1 MRLSNSIQARLVC
14 ICACTAIGLGLG
26 EEAKAQSNTEQLLR
40 GVLGAVN
47 KAKPVEGGKQKL
59 PELGD
64 LVDNSAPKAPAAK
77 PLYANKEEALNATKA
92 GKFLMST
99 QISEPERDA
108 VVSTLIRIFRTD
120 YDVPSIPQ
128 ACRVNLRSDSIT
140 ILGSIVRLNLATLTD
155 QGPDFYRED
164 NGSNG
169 FLQRDLKDALYQQ
182 TSEMFFQTPC
192 DSMVMG
198 QKQLH
203 PYRLALV
210 KFSQEYAKAVQFYVR
225 SERAQRVEAYQVAQA
240 AAQQEKQQREEEQR
254 KVAQQREEEQRK
266 LSQQRLEAENRRV
279 QEEQQR
285 RARIERARVG
295 G

>member
-1 MRLSNSIQARLVC
+1 MRLFFTPPARS
-14 ICACTAIGLGLG
+14 IGLSACVAVLLG
-26 EEAKAQSNTEQLLR
+26 FGGGAIAQSNAEQLLR

-47 KAKPVEGGKQKL
+47 TGKPAEGGKQKL

-64 LVDNSAPKAPAAK
+64 LVDNTAPKAPQVK

-92 GKFLMST
+92 GKFLMSA
-99 QISEPERDA
+99 QITEPERDA

-140 ILGSIVRLNLATLTD
+140 ILGNIVRLNLATLSD

-169 FLQRDLKDALYQQ
+169 FAQRDLKDMLFQQ
-182 TSEMFFQTPC
+182 TSDMFFQTPC

-203 PYRLALV
+203 PYRAALV
-210 KFSQEYAKAVQFYVR
+210 KFSQDYAKAVQFYVK
-225 SERAQRVEAYQVAQA
+225 SERAQRVEAYQAAQA
-240 AAQQEKQQREEEQR
+240 AAQQEKQL
-254 KVAQQREEEQRK
+254 REEEQRK
-266 LSQQRLEAENRRV
+266 LSQQRLEAENKRI
-279 QEEQQR
+279 QDEQQR